1 MNSKN
6 LKLGVSII
14 IPCARPNEYLV
25 RLLDSIYSQTNVL
38 NGFIEIILVFNGD
51 RDFLVEMIANQL
63 NRLQTRQSVRL
74 LYNSLGNASVARN
87 MGIEASSRE
96 FLCFCDDD
104 DWIGDAY
111 ISELYKMAD
120 SSSIAFAPIVD
131 VSVEGQ
137 KDYREDINEFLLAK
151 SPNALSLYS
160 KAITINACKL
170 IPAVN
175 AKQILFDESLKSG
188 EDVVYFC
195 EYINRFRPGF
205 THVDSLDSRY
215 YRLKTA
221 NSTSR
226 QSMSYDFN
234 VEQRLDVIKR
244 LVDISSFDII
254 GFFQSKVN
262 AQLSFLNKYY
272 DKNPS
277 SLNRI
282 KESFYH
288 RDLSKLTLI
297 KDSKFYINLS

>member
-1 MNSKN
+1 
-6 LKLGVSII
+6 
-14 IPCARPNEYLV
+14 
-25 RLLDSIYSQTNVL
+25 
-38 NGFIEIILVFNGD
+38 
-51 RDFLVEMIANQL
+51 
-63 NRLQTRQSVRL
+63 
-74 LYNSLGNASVARN
+74 
-87 MGIEASSRE
+87 
-96 FLCFCDDD
+96 
-104 DWIGDAY
+104 
-111 ISELYKMAD
+111 MAD
-120 SSSIAFAPIVD
+120 SSNIVFAPIVD
-131 VSVEGQ
+131 VSVEGK
-137 KDYREDINEFLLAK
+137 KDYREDINEFLKAK
-151 SPNALSLYS
+151 STNALSLYS

-205 THVDSLDSRY
+205 AHVNNLDSRY

-282 KESFYH
+282 EESFYY
-288 RDLSKLTLI
+288 RDLSKLMFI
-297 KDSKFYINLS
+297 KDSRFYINLS